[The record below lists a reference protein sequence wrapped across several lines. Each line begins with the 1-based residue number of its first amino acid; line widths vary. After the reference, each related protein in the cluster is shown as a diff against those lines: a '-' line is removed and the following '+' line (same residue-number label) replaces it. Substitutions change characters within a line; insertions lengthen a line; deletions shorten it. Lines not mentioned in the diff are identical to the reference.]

1 MRYRSLRPLLDPHLP
16 FVEKPG
22 RYVGLERNVT
32 RKDLTRASATL
43 ALAFPDTYEI
53 GMSHTGLKI
62 LYELVNRREDFACE
76 RVYAP
81 WVDLEKRMR
90 EAGIPLFSTESFAP
104 VADFDVL
111 GFSLQAE
118 LNYSNILNMLDL
130 AGLPVWQRDR
140 RETDPIVLGGGPC
153 TANPEPI
160 ADFFDAFLV
169 GDAEEAL
176 PLFLDAYREARAR
189 GLSRRDLLAAL
200 AALDGIYV
208 PSFYDVAY
216 KDDGRIAAI
225 ERNDPRAPERARRTW
240 VPVLKPEYY
249 PEKPMVPSVEIVQ
262 DRLGLEVMRGC
273 TQGCRFCQAG
283 YWYRP
288 VRELD
293 PADVADMTKKFIAE
307 SGWSEVGLLSLSTA
321 DYSQI
326 EPLVKCLAPEL
337 SDQRVSISLPSL
349 RAEAFSVGLAD
360 AVSEVRKSGFTFAP
374 ETGSD
379 RLRRVIN
386 KTFTNVDMIA
396 AADVAFGRGWDL
408 IKVYTMIGL
417 PTETDADLD
426 ELVTLVEGILAQ
438 GRRHGRKNVNVS
450 VGSFVPKSWTP
461 FQWAP
466 FDGVELL
473 QRKLAYLKDRF
484 RRVRGANMKWHEP
497 REAEIECVLSRG
509 DRRAARILHTAWKSG
524 VRFDGWTE
532 HFRHDLWMK
541 AFETEGIPKESYLR
555 AYELD
560 EVLPWDVLDV
570 SIKKRW
576 LQIELIKA
584 KKEMRTEDC
593 KWGHCYACGV
603 PGNGEDTMLARSM
616 TDGAGAGPAPTTGDL
631 QNLPAAYRDVA
642 RGAAY
647 REKAM
652 PDLPA
657 ASRARGNQGERVVRH
672 RIAFS
677 KTGDARLLSHR
688 NTMDVL
694 ERAIR
699 AAGLPARYTEGFN
712 PHMKLSMG
720 PALALGLE
728 SRHEVFDVDGREAFP
743 ADAEE
748 RINARLPDGIAV
760 LEVRALSAGEPSLA
774 KAVKGAR
781 YSVRLGS
788 EEQVERAA
796 GALESPWRE
805 ALPALRAVALETDA
819 SGGSLTFE
827 VNLDQAKGE
836 TATAKKI
843 LETLLSIP
851 PSEQAGLSVTR
862 DATILAD

>member
-1 MRYRSLRPLLDPHLP
+1 
-16 FVEKPG
+16 VEKPG
-22 RYVGLERNVT
+22 RYVGIERNVT
-32 RKDLTRASATL
+32 RKDLSSAAVTL

-62 LYELVNRREDFACE
+62 LYEIVNRRAEFACE

-81 WVDLEKRMR
+81 WTDLEAKMR
-90 EAGIPLFSTESFAP
+90 ERGIPLFSTESFAP
-104 VADFDVL
+104 AADFDVL

-118 LNYSNILNMLDL
+118 LNYSNVVNMLDL

-140 RETDPIVLGGGPC
+140 RENDPIVLGGGPC
-153 TANPEPI
+153 TANPEPL

-176 PLFLDAYREARAR
+176 PRVLDAYRDARGR
-189 GLSRRDLLAAL
+189 GLSRRDLLAEL
-200 AALDGIYV
+200 AAIEGIYV

-216 KDDGRIAAI
+216 DADGGITAI
-225 ERNDPRAPERARRTW
+225 SRNDPRAPERAKRTW

-293 PADVADMTKKFIAE
+293 PGDVADMTKKFIAE

-326 EPLVKCLAPEL
+326 EPLVKCLAPQL
-337 SDQRVSISLPSL
+337 SDRRVSISLPSL

-386 KTFTNVDMIA
+386 KTFTNADMVA
-396 AADVAFGRGWDL
+396 AADVAFARGWDL

-417 PTETDADLD
+417 PTETQADLD
-426 ELVTLVEGILAQ
+426 ELVVLVRDILAQ
-438 GRRHGRKNVNVS
+438 GRKHGRKQVNVS

-466 FDGVELL
+466 FDDVETLE
-473 QRKLAYLKDRF
+473 RKLAYLKEKF
-484 RRVRGANMKWHEP
+484 RSVRGARMKWHEP
-497 REAEIECVLSRG
+497 REAEIECALSRG
-509 DRRAARILHTAWKSG
+509 DRRMARVLHAAWASG
-524 VRFDGWTE
+524 VRFDGWSE
-532 HFRHDLWMK
+532 HFRYDLWMK
-541 AFETEGIPKESYLR
+541 AFETAGIPKGSYLR
-555 AYELD
+555 EYDINEI
-560 EVLPWDVLDV
+560 LPWDVLDA
-570 SIKKRW
+570 SITKRF

-584 KKEMRTEDC
+584 KKEWRTEDC

-603 PGNGEDTMLARSM
+603 PGNGEDTVLAKSM
-616 TDGAGAGPAPTTGDL
+616 VGGSLPPHPGPLQGGEGKAREGD
-631 QNLPAAYRDVA
+631 PAAYRDVA
-642 RGAAY
+642 KGAAY
-647 REKAM
+647 RQKAM

-657 ASRARGNQGERVVRH
+657 AVRARAAGGAVFRH
-672 RIAFS
+672 RVTFE
-677 KTGDARLLSHR
+677 KVGDARLISHR
-688 NTMDVL
+688 NTMDVF

-699 AAGLPARYTEGFN
+699 AGGLPARYSAGFN

-720 PALALGLE
+720 PALPLGLE
-728 SRHEVFDVDGREAFP
+728 SRHEVFDVEGIAPFGKDATARINEKLPPGITVSDIRDLSP
-743 ADAEE
+743 AD
-748 RINARLPDGIAV
+748 P
-760 LEVRALSAGEPSLA
+760 ALS
-774 KAVKGAR
+774 KAVKSAR
-781 YSVRLGS
+781 YVVRLDS
-788 EEQVERAA
+788 PEHVTRA
-796 GALESPWRE
+796 GE
-805 ALPALRAVALETDA
+805 ALANGWSASVPALRAFSLEADSHGA
-819 SGGSLTFE
+819 RLRFE
-827 VNLDQAKGE
+827 INLDQAAGE
-836 TATAKKI
+836 TSTPKKV
-843 LETLLSIP
+843 LETLLAIP
-851 PSEQAGLSVTR
+851 PEAQASLSVTR
-862 DATILAD
+862 EATVLG

>member
-1 MRYRSLRPLLDPHLP
+1 MRYRSLRPLLEPHLP

-32 RKDLTRASATL
+32 RKDLSKAAVTL

-62 LYELVNRREDFACE
+62 LYEIVNRREAFACE

-81 WVDLEKRMR
+81 WTDLETRMR
-90 EAGIPLFSTESFAP
+90 EGGIPLFSTESFAP
-104 VADFDVL
+104 VVDFDVL

-140 RETDPIVLGGGPC
+140 RASDPIVLGGGPC

-176 PLFLDAYREARAR
+176 PIFLDAYRNAGASA
-189 GLSRRDLLAAL
+189 LSRRDLLAAL
-200 AALDGIYV
+200 AQVDGIYV
-208 PSFYDVAY
+208 PSFYDVTY
-216 KDDGRIAAI
+216 REDGRIASI
-225 ERNDPRAPERARRTW
+225 QRNDPRAPERARRTW

-249 PEKPMVPSVEIVQ
+249 PDKPMVPSVEIVQ

-326 EPLVKCLAPEL
+326 EPLVKCLAPAL

-386 KTFTNVDMIA
+386 KTFTNADMIA
-396 AADVAFGRGWDL
+396 AADVAFARGWDL

-417 PTETDADLD
+417 PTETEADLD

-438 GRRHGRKNVNVS
+438 GRKHGRKNVNVS

-466 FDGVELL
+466 FDGVALL
-473 QRKLAYLKDRF
+473 ESKLAHLKDRF
-484 RRVRGANMKWHEP
+484 RRVRGAKMKWHEP

-509 DRRAARILHTAWKSG
+509 DRRAGRILHTAWKSG

-532 HFRHDLWMK
+532 HFRYDLWTK
-541 AFETEGIPKESYLR
+541 AFDAEGIPKESYLR
-555 AYELD
+555 AHDLD
-560 EVLPWDVLDV
+560 EILPWDVLDV

-576 LQIELIKA
+576 LQIELLKA

-603 PGNGEDTMLARSM
+603 PGNGEDTVLARGM
-616 TDGAGAGPAPTTGDL
+616 TALPAFDAATAPVSD
-631 QNLPAAYRDVA
+631 PAAYRDVA
-642 RGAAY
+642 KGAAY
-647 REKAM
+647 RQKAM

-657 ASRARGNQGERVVRH
+657 ASRRVAPGDQVFRH
-672 RIAFS
+672 RVAFS

-720 PALALGLE
+720 PALALGGE
-728 SRHEVFDVDGREAFP
+728 SRHEVFDVDGRAPFP
-743 ADAEE
+743 ADAAA
-748 RINARLPDGIAV
+748 RINAKLPDGVEV
-760 LEVRALSAGEPSLA
+760 LEVRTVAAGEPSLA

-781 YSVRLGS
+781 YAVRLDS
-788 EEQVERAA
+788 EEHRHRATD
-796 GALESPWRE
+796 ALADEWSRTV
-805 ALPALRAVALETDA
+805 PALRSLSLAADG
-819 SGGSLTFE
+819 SGTSLVFD
-827 VNLDQAKGE
+827 VNLDQAAGE
-836 TATAKKI
+836 TATAKKV
-843 LETLLSIP
+843 LEALLSIP
-851 PSEQAGLSVTR
+851 PAEQAGMSITR
-862 DATILAD
+862 EATLLQG